1 MSQTLIPFLAAALS
15 ASCAP
20 LGAQEQT
27 ETRDLDLAACVELS
41 RTLRPRKGAPRGWMP
56 DGEHY
61 LSSGALEEG
70 QPELAL
76 VVSAADGAQR
86 ALFAPEQFHA
96 AFAAL
101 PGVSA
106 DEARRWSERTEPTLT
121 DDRRGIL
128 LEEKNDLFFWEIGA
142 ERARRLTHDPE
153 EEVGVT
159 LSPDGRLAAYIRDW
173 NLHVVPTAGG
183 EPLALTSD
191 GDPDHLYGRL
201 DWVYQE
207 EIYGRGNFQG
217 FWWSPDS
224 ARLAYLILDESAVPT
239 VTITDSRERI
249 PGVEDWR
256 YPKAG
261 DPNPKVALA
270 VVDAGGGGGATF
282 DLSDYAREEFL
293 IVRVGWTPDATRV
306 VFQVQ
311 DRLQTWLDLCLGDP
325 ATGKVT
331 RLFRD
336 QTGVWI
342 EPNEGPVWS
351 ADGERFVWRSERDG
365 WAHLYL
371 YARDGAL
378 VRRLTEGAFEV
389 DLVHA
394 LDAAGNVWFD
404 CDRDDSKGSQLYRV
418 SLEGGEP
425 VRVSKEPGTHRIS
438 LSPTAAWFVDT
449 WSSAVEP
456 GHIAVHKGDGERVRV
471 VDTADVLEAR
481 RFGLVP
487 PEFFQVPTRDGFAM
501 EAMLIR
507 PRGFDAARKWPVVCF
522 TYGGPHAPQ
531 VRDAWANFNMYYHQM
546 LAQQGYAVWVCDN
559 RSASGKGLQSSK
571 GVYRSFGPGE
581 LADLEDGLDWLI
593 AQGWA
598 DETRIGL
605 WGWSFGGFMTS
616 YALTHSKRFK
626 VGIAGAPVT
635 DWRLYDSIYTERYMR
650 TPQDN
655 PEGYARTSVVAA
667 AAELSGRLLLI
678 HGEID
683 ENVHLQNTL
692 QLAGAL
698 QKAGKTFDMM
708 IYPGNRHPVVQ
719 PEQRLHLYATMADY
733 LRTHL

>member
-1 MSQTLIPFLAAALS
+1 MSQTLIPILAAALS
-15 ASCAP
+15 ASCTS
-20 LGAQEQT
+20 LGPQEQA

-41 RTLRPRKGAPRGWMP
+41 RTLRPRKGAARGWMP

-61 LSSGALEEG
+61 LSSAALEENG
-70 QPELAL
+70 PEVAV
-76 VVSAADGAQR
+76 VVSAADGSLR
-86 ALFAPEQFHA
+86 ALYDAA
-96 AFAAL
+96 AFRAAFEDL

-106 DEARRWSERTEPTLT
+106 EEARRWSARDAHTLT
-121 DDRRGIL
+121 EDRRGIL
-128 LEEKNDLFFWEIGA
+128 LEEKGDLFYWEIGA
-142 ERARRLTHDPE
+142 ERARRLTHDPA

-183 EPLALTSD
+183 EPLALTAGGHAD
-191 GDPDHLYGRL
+191 LLYGRL

-224 ARLAYLILDESAVPT
+224 SRLAYLILDESQVPT

-261 DPNPKVALA
+261 DPNPKVSLA
-270 VVDAGGGGGATF
+270 VVDAGGGGGRAF
-282 DLSDYAREEFL
+282 DLSDYAREEIL
-293 IVRVGWTPDATRV
+293 IVRVGWTPDGSKV
-306 VFQVQ
+306 VFQIQ
-311 DRLQTWLDLCLGDP
+311 DRVQTWLDLCLGDP
-325 ATGKVT
+325 RTGKVT

-342 EPNEGPVWS
+342 EPNESPLWT

-371 YARDGAL
+371 YDKAGAL

-389 DLVHA
+389 DQAHA
-394 LDAAGNVWFD
+394 IDASGNVWFD
-404 CDRDDSKGSQLYRV
+404 CDRDDVKGSQLYRM
-418 SLEGGEP
+418 SLEGGEMT
-425 VRVSKEPGTHRIS
+425 RVTREPGTHRVS

-456 GHIAVHKGDGERVRV
+456 GHIAVHKQDGERVRV
-471 VDTADVLEAR
+471 TDAADVHEAR

-507 PRGFDAARKWPVVCF
+507 PRGFDPARKWPVVCF
-522 TYGGPHAPQ
+522 TYAGPHASQ
-531 VRDAWANFNMYYHQM
+531 VRDAWATFNMYYHQM

-559 RSASGKGLQSSK
+559 RSASGKGLQSVQ
-571 GVYRSFGPGE
+571 GVYKSFGPTE
-581 LADLEDGLDWLI
+581 LADLEDGLDWLL

-616 YALTHSKRFK
+616 YALTHSTRFK

-655 PEGYARTSVVAA
+655 PEGYARTSVVGAA
-667 AAELSGRLLLI
+667 ANLSGRLLLI

-692 QLAGAL
+692 QLAEAL
-698 QKAGKTFDMM
+698 QKAGKVFDMM